1 MSRATRLEALD
12 VELIDALASS
22 PRRLRGAR
30 ANSPEL
36 EAARELASKDA
47 LEAARALL
55 DARDA
60 SAQENFEQ
68 NAARLNELGK
78 LITKARKE
86 QVGLDC
92 DSFTFKRLASD
103 LANYRNEQG
112 VLFGMSIDPWR
123 DLAATGRFIRS
134 LRYHDR
140 QVGMLNQGF
149 DDILS
154 EAIILC
160 YLDPQSLTT
169 VTLKLAKA
177 DAKAIELTLPT
188 IGGLYRACKRAYG
201 LERNRLRKAN
211 KGLIRMYSLDE
222 LKASGTETGESFD
235 WYGYDYGDSASE
247 KLTALLT
254 VADVAESR
262 DSLDRASQRII
273 REQDEADRAM
283 RARMD
288 AATLSGEA
296 DRVTRVACKMLAV
309 GDTIANVARKLGI
322 AQTTLVANLK
332 AADWRPTGDAMV
344 SVIGNVEAVPA
355 RPQRN
360 GIERGRNGA
369 VTVRGA

>member
-1 MSRATRLEALD
+1 MSRATRLEVLD
-12 VELIDALASS
+12 VELIDALAAS
-22 PRRLRGAR
+22 PRRLHGAR

-47 LEAARALL
+47 LETARALL

-60 SAQENFEQ
+60 SAQENFEV

-78 LITKARKE
+78 LIKARSVELGRAPLRQGETDPDFLNYKLE
-86 QVGLDC
+86 Q
-92 DSFTFKRLASD
+92 S
-103 LANYRNEQG
+103 
-112 VLFGMSIDPWR
+112 VLFGNSIDPWR

-149 DDILS
+149 EDILS

-169 VTLKLAKA
+169 VTLKLAKS
-177 DAKAIELTLPT
+177 DAKAVELTLPT

-211 KGLIRMYSLDE
+211 KGLIRVYSLEE
-222 LKASGTETGESFD
+222 LASVGTEVSESFD

-262 DSLDRASQRII
+262 ESLDRASQRII
-273 REQDEADRAM
+273 REQDEADRVM
-283 RARMD
+283 RNRMD
-288 AATLSGEA
+288 AATFSSEV

-309 GDTIANVARKLGI
+309 GDTVTNVARKLGI

-332 AADWRPTGDAMV
+332 AADWRPTGDAKV
-344 SVIGNVEAVPA
+344 SVIGNVEAVPN

-360 GIERGRNGA
+360 GIERGRNGN
-369 VTVRGA
+369 VIVRAA

>member
-1 MSRATRLEALD
+1 MELVQALAATPRKLHGAR
-12 VELIDALASS
+12 ASS
-22 PRRLRGAR
+22 PILEQAREVAAMDALDQAR
-30 ANSPEL
+30 AI
-36 EAARELASKDA
+36 
-47 LEAARALL
+47 L

-60 SAQENFEQ
+60 SAQENFEA

-78 LITKARKE
+78 LITGHRKVIGRLGESKIDLEVKADYEARITN
-86 QVGLDC
+86 L
-92 DSFTFKRLASD
+92 
-103 LANYRNEQG
+103 RNEQG
-112 VLFGMSIDPWR
+112 VLFGQSIDPWR

-149 DDILS
+149 EDILS

-160 YLDPQSLTT
+160 YLDPASVTT
-169 VTLKLAKA
+169 VTLKLAKG
-177 DAKAIELTLPT
+177 DAKAVELVLPT

-222 LKASGTETGESFD
+222 LKAAGSEPEESFD
-235 WYGYDYGDSASE
+235 WYGYGYGDSASE
-247 KLTALLT
+247 RLTALLT

-262 DSLDRASQRII
+262 DSLDRAARQAMA
-273 REQDEADRAM
+273 EQDEAERVM

-288 AATLSGEA
+288 AATFSAEV

-309 GDTIANVARKLGI
+309 GDTIANVSHKLGI
-322 AQTTLVANLK
+322 AQTTLIANLK
-332 AADWRPTGDAMV
+332 AADWRPTGDARV
-344 SVIGNVEAVPA
+344 SVIGNVESVPV
-355 RPQRN
+355 RMQRN

-369 VTVRGA
+369 VITRAA